1 MLSIPKLEALIKK
14 GEESTVLIPKLEDNI
29 PKLQKLL
36 LDEEKVLEEITESS
50 KVETEKYRSELA
62 KVRAELEPWEKDL
75 IEHNGK
81 LEVACTEAKLLNDK
95 VRMTSLTF
103 KCYCSV
109 HAIKLLIPSAVNL
122 YNLNFICVMIFS
134 TFYVLVMHLTN
145 IKKYK
150 HKYPKKNNGC
160 LKLA

>member
-95 VRMTSLTF
+95 VL
-103 KCYCSV
+103 
-109 HAIKLLIPSAVNL
+109 
-122 YNLNFICVMIFS
+122 IFS
-134 TFYVLVMHLTN
+134 LHVQRLQINAHAGQ
-145 IKKYK
+145 
-150 HKYPKKNNGC
+150 NN
-160 LKLA
+160 